1 MHRNF
6 FADTVSIWA
15 AKKGGNTMFEQEAL
29 ASDFAAKRLWST
41 CVGLTGEALLLAC
54 AALAPLVSPQ
64 ALPHSRAI
72 MAWLL
77 PATPPPPPPAAG
89 NAAKARPER
98 PPVERLQSV
107 PGRLVAPATIPQ
119 KAAVIIDEP
128 LGSPEYGVPGGSYL
142 GERNGVPGGMLKSIL
157 DAVPAPAVEAA
168 PVAAAKPIPMAPKQV
183 TVGGRVEM
191 ARLIHRVEPLYPPL
205 ARQMHVSGVVELV
218 GIIAINGRIREL
230 KLMNGNPLL
239 APSALDAVRQWVY
252 EPTLLNGEPV
262 ELVATISVTFH
273 LN

>member
-1 MHRNF
+1 
-6 FADTVSIWA
+6 
-15 AKKGGNTMFEQEAL
+15 MFEQEAL
-29 ASDFAAKRLWST
+29 CGGFATKRLWST
-41 CVGLTGEALLLAC
+41 CAGLTGEALLLAC

-64 ALPHSRAI
+64 ALPHSRAFW
-72 MAWLL
+72 AWLL
-77 PATPPPPPPAAG
+77 PATPPPPPAAG
-89 NAAKARPER
+89 NAAKARPAR

-107 PGRLVAPATIPQ
+107 PGRLVAPATIPP

-128 LGSPEYGVPGGSYL
+128 LGSPDYGVSGGVDS
-142 GERNGVPGGMLKSIL
+142 GERTGVPGGMLKSIL
-157 DAVPAPAVEAA
+157 DAVPVAAVEAA
-168 PVAAAKPIPMAPKQV
+168 PALVARPIPVAPKQV

-218 GIIAINGRIREL
+218 GIIATNGRIREL
-230 KLMNGNPLL
+230 KLMSGNPLL